1 MMKSVLPRLFFLML
15 PFTLVTAGCTTLPV
29 QNSPLI
35 SPSEHTGYRYGNIAP
50 GPGNSDSLLVVLTF
64 SGGGTRAA
72 SFAFGVMEKLR
83 DTQIVWEGQPRR
95 LLDEVD
101 VISSVSGG
109 SLPAA
114 YYGLYGEK
122 IFDDFPEKV
131 LYRNIQGT
139 LLKRL
144 FSLVNMPK
152 LISPMYGRTDL
163 MADEFNREIFE
174 HKTYGD
180 LILRNQRPYII
191 INSTDL
197 SLGRRFSFTQQQ
209 FDLLNSDLSSY
220 PVSHA
225 VAASAAFPGLLT
237 PMTLHN
243 YPRETATPMPAWIQK
258 GLESRNTD
266 YAAYKNAV
274 EQGSYVLP
282 GRPYIHLV
290 DGGVSDN
297 LGLMPVIEFMDSSL
311 MKGTVNPAIKKNII
325 KKAVV
330 IVVNSERTAVSN
342 LDYAQ
347 QVLSL
352 LPVLSA
358 VSNIPVGN
366 FSEAELG
373 YLRTYI
379 QLLEQQRSI
388 REKVTM
394 LVGKEKMESEIPE
407 LADHD
412 ISYHAIDVEFGRF
425 EDPLERKALND
436 CPTSFKLK
444 RDQVDRLRRGAGKI
458 LDSHPEFKRLLT
470 ELR

>member
-1 MMKSVLPRLFFLML
+1 MMKSALLKLFLFLLPLALL
-15 PFTLVTAGCTTLPV
+15 TTGCTTLPV

-35 SPSEHTGYRYGNIAP
+35 SSSEHKGYRYGNIAP
-50 GPGNSDSLLVVLTF
+50 GPKNSDSLLLVLTF

-72 SFAFGVMEKLR
+72 SFAYGVLEKLR
-83 DTQIVWEGQPRR
+83 DTEIVWEGQSRR

-114 YYGLYGEK
+114 YYGLYGDK

-144 FSLVNMPK
+144 FAFVNMPK

-163 MADEFNREIFE
+163 MADEFNRDIFD

-180 LILRNQRPYII
+180 MIQRNQRPFII

-197 SLGRRFSFTQQQ
+197 SLGCRFSFTQQQ
-209 FDLLNSDLSSY
+209 FDLLNSDLSTY

-243 YPRETATPMPAWIQK
+243 YPRDKEAPMPTWIK
-258 GLESRNTD
+258 EGLASRDTD
-266 YAAYKNAV
+266 YAAYKKAV
-274 EQGSYVLP
+274 EQETYILP

-297 LGLMPVIEFMDSSL
+297 LGLMPVIEFMDSAL
-311 MKGTVNPAIKKNII
+311 TKGTVNSAINKSAI

-373 YLRTYI
+373 YLSTYV

-388 REKVTM
+388 REKVTK
-394 LVGKEKMESEIPE
+394 LIGKEKVESEIPE
-407 LADHD
+407 LATQD
-412 ISYHAIDVEFGRF
+412 ISYHAIDIEFDRL
-425 EDPLERKALND
+425 EDPLERKTLND
-436 CPTSFKLK
+436 CPTSFKLQ
-444 RDQVDRLRRGAGKI
+444 RNQVDRLRIGAGKI
-458 LDSHPEFKRLLT
+458 LENHPEFKRLLT
-470 ELR
+470 ELK